1 MGRWLVRR
9 KGRFLA
15 RDVMQLA
22 YDREADVLYL
32 SVGEP
37 RRAISREIG
46 DDVLLRIDPDT
57 GAVVGLTIL
66 NLSTR
71 NSLEDLPVQIDLRE
85 VS

>member
-1 MGRWLVRR
+1 MEQRNT
-9 KGRFLA
+9 
-15 RDVMQLA
+15 MSLA

-37 RRAISREIG
+37 RRAISREVG
-46 DDVLLRIDPDT
+46 DDVLLRLDPDT

-71 NSLEDLPVQIDLRE
+71 SSLENLPIKVNMRE
-85 VS
+85 AS

>member
-1 MGRWLVRR
+1 ME
-9 KGRFLA
+9 KEQ
-15 RDVMQLA
+15 VMQIS

-46 DDVLLRIDPDT
+46 DDVVLRIDPDT
-57 GAVVGLTIL
+57 GAVVGLTVL

-71 NSLEDLPVQIDLRE
+71 GDLENLPVAIDLRE
-85 VS
+85 VE

>member
-1 MGRWLVRR
+1 ME
-9 KGRFLA
+9 KS
-15 RDVMQLA
+15 DVMQLA

-37 RRAISREIG
+37 RRAISREVG
-46 DDVLLRIDPDT
+46 DDVLMRIDPDT

-71 NSLEDLPVQIDLRE
+71 DSLENLPIRIDLHA
-85 VS
+85 VSSEHN